1 MPLATTNL
9 LSARHEP
16 GAAFII
22 LAIDAVLEKLKA
34 TPATAATTAIFDSV
48 LARICVPPTGYPFAC
63 YIGAATAQSAGRFAG
78 GT

>member
-1 MPLATTNL
+1 MPLATTIF

-34 TPATAATTAIFDSV
+34 TPATAANTAIFDSV
-48 LARICVPPTGYPFAC
+48 LARICVPPASYPVSC
-63 YIGAATAQSAGRFAG
+63 YIGAVTAQSARPLRG